1 MDTAVYSPSGLSTVM
16 RRKERL
22 IRATTWMN
30 LRNILLRERSQTQ
43 KKSMYSSVTSVGSS
57 EANKARIWVWES
69 REWLPLGRK
78 TRVMSDWEEGLSEGL
93 MFSVLSWEVSQGRSL
108 WSDEL
113 GRMLELGGKTEML

>member
-1 MDTAVYSPSGLSTVM
+1 MM

-113 GRMLELGGKTEML
+113 GRTLELGGKTEML